1 MKSRAAIASQA
12 KRHCMPLLWLVACA
26 LLLAGRPAAAGEIWL
41 DVDTGDLTLSVMDD
55 GAVLRTYEGIA
66 IGRGGVTTTKLL
78 GDQKTPLG
86 TYHIR
91 RIKTDSQ
98 FYLFFGFDYPNLE
111 QATVAL
117 QAHRIS
123 TDDWR
128 AINMAHQQGREPP
141 ANTPLGGYLGI
152 HGIGSG
158 DPQIHEDFNWT
169 EGCIAVTNEQLEE
182 LAPWVYPGMR
192 VKVR

>member
-1 MKSRAAIASQA
+1 M
-12 KRHCMPLLWLVACA
+12 LV
-26 LLLAGRPAAAGEIWL
+26 GGPAAAGEVWL
-41 DVDTGDLTLSVMDD
+41 DVNTGNLTLSVMD
-55 GAVLRTYEGIA
+55 GGVVLRTYEGIA
-66 IGRGGVTTTKLL
+66 IGRGGVTTAKVL

-98 FYLFFGFDYPNLE
+98 FYLFFGFDYPNME
-111 QATVAL
+111 QATAAL

-123 TDDWR
+123 ADDWR

-141 ANTPLGGYLGI
+141 ADTLLGGYIGI

-158 DPQIHEDFNWT
+158 DPDIHADFNWT
-169 EGCIAVTNEQLEE
+169 EGCIALTNEQLED
-182 LAPWVYPGMR
+182 LAPWVHPGIR
-192 VKVR
+192 VAVR

>member
-1 MKSRAAIASQA
+1 MKSSAAIASQR
-12 KRHCMPLLWLVACA
+12 KRHFMPLLWLMACA
-26 LLLAGRPAAAGEIWL
+26 LLLVGRLATAGEIWL
-41 DVDTGDLTLSVMDD
+41 AVDTGDLTLSVMDD

-66 IGRGGVTTTKLL
+66 IGRGGVTTAKVL

-86 TYHIR
+86 TYRIR

-98 FYLFFGFDYPNLE
+98 FHLFFGFDYPNME
-111 QATVAL
+111 QATAAL

-123 TDDWR
+123 ADDWR
-128 AINMAHQQGREPP
+128 VINMAHQQGREPP
-141 ANTPLGGYLGI
+141 ADTPLGGYLGI

-158 DPQIHEDFNWT
+158 DPRIHEDFNWT

-182 LAPWVYPGMR
+182 LAPSVYAGMR
-192 VKVR
+192 VQVR